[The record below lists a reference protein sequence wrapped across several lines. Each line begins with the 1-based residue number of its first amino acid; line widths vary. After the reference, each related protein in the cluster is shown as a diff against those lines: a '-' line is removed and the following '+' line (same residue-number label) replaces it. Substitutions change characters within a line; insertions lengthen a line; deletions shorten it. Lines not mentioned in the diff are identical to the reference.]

1 MREFPLLDGGEVDRR
16 LSLRPGTAVRLA
28 RRDKLPHVVLPDG
41 AIRFSW
47 PDVAIRFSWPEVA
60 EALKRVVPA
69 RSGQEEAAHD

>member
-1 MREFPLLDGGEVDRR
+1 VREFPLLDGGEVDRR

-28 RRDKLPHVVLPDG
+28 RRDTLPHVVLPDG
-41 AIRFSW
+41 
-47 PDVAIRFSWPEVA
+47 AIRFSWPEVA